1 MKIITGSTGTNHVTS
16 NNDGEFNQ
24 ALFGSENIVL
34 ANGNKLSAAIL
45 DNNTIN
51 VKDGDLLLQ
60 GRHALIEPG
69 MTEDVLISTG
79 ALNTYR
85 NDLIVARYAL
95 NTTTGYESITLE
107 VIEGEESS
115 ETAVDPEYSTGDI
128 RTGSTQVDFPLYR
141 VSLSGVTISALTP
154 LFTAESYSLKDY
166 IKNELGN
173 KAAKSHT
180 HKKADITDFPT
191 SLPASDVSAWAKA
204 STKPTY
210 TYTEVGAM
218 PEYTNETATGAVSTT
233 LNPDTEYSFT
243 EVTSLTLS
251 PSDTLK
257 SSNTGHGAH
266 GFVGFAS
273 STPTITVSGFDYSDG
288 DTITSASASGIW
300 EFDVKAFNGGT
311 YILWKKWK

>member
-1 MKIITGSTGTNHVTS
+1 MASIRINDTVVPIGEGVQSFNRRIGDITPLSGDYTAEMIGLGNVDNTS
-16 NNDGEFNQ
+16 DTD
-24 ALFGSENIVL
+24 
-34 ANGNKLSAAIL
+34 K
-45 DNNTIN
+45 
-51 VKDGDLLLQ
+51 
-60 GRHALIEPG
+60 P
-69 MTEDVLISTG
+69 ISTATQT
-79 ALNTYR
+79 ALNGK
-85 NDLIVARYAL
+85 A
-95 NTTTGYESITLE
+95 NT
-107 VIEGEESS
+107 
-115 ETAVDPEYSTGDI
+115 
-128 RTGSTQVDFPLYR
+128 
-141 VSLSGVTISALTP
+141 
-154 LFTAESYSLKDY
+154 
-166 IKNELGN
+166 
-173 KAAKSHT
+173 SHT
-180 HKKADITDFPT
+180 HTKSQISDFPTIPTALSDLTDDTTHRVVSDTEKSIWNNKSDFSGSYNDLTNKPT

-288 DTITSASASGIW
+288 DTITSASAGGIW